1 MIKHFLITGDIHGHL
16 TRFTNINTTVFPPEE
31 TAIII
36 LGDAGFNYY
45 FDARDIRLKNQAKKL
60 GFTFFCVRGNH
71 ESRPEDVPTMVK
83 EYNHT
88 IRNDVYYEIEYPNI
102 FYLIDGLE
110 YWFDD
115 VNGSYKVEIEILA
128 NDRNGLLKDII
139 KQVENSK
146 IKLTGM
152 NTRTTKEG
160 IAIIDISLEVENTS
174 ILNTCIW
181 WEGMDSNHRKRTL
194 TDLQS
199 ASFSHSDTRP

>member
-1 MIKHFLITGDIHGHL
+1 MATVSNEMLDELYEALLNLKTKEDCKLFLDDLFSEENRMI
-16 TRFTNINTTVFPPEE
+16 
-31 TAIII
+31 
-36 LGDAGFNYY
+36 
-45 FDARDIRLKNQAKKL
+45 
-60 GFTFFCVRGNH
+60 
-71 ESRPEDVPTMVK
+71 DV
-83 EYNHT
+83 
-88 IRNDVYYEIEYPNI
+88 
-102 FYLIDGLE
+102 

-174 ILNTCIW
+174 ILNKVLAAFRNV
-181 WEGMDSNHRKRTL
+181 ESVYDVNRKRG
-194 TDLQS
+194 
-199 ASFSHSDTRP
+199 

>member
-1 MIKHFLITGDIHGHL
+1 MI
-16 TRFTNINTTVFPPEE
+16 
-31 TAIII
+31 
-36 LGDAGFNYY
+36 
-45 FDARDIRLKNQAKKL
+45 
-60 GFTFFCVRGNH
+60 
-71 ESRPEDVPTMVK
+71 DV
-83 EYNHT
+83 
-88 IRNDVYYEIEYPNI
+88 
-102 FYLIDGLE
+102 

-174 ILNTCIW
+174 ILNKVLSAFRNV
-181 WEGMDSNHRKRTL
+181 ESVYDVNRKRG
-194 TDLQS
+194 
-199 ASFSHSDTRP
+199 